1 MKRSSKILLGISFAG
16 LLAFLVKS
24 IVDKKNF
31 AAYHVTFDFNL
42 AVNALL
48 FLFLAV
54 VLAAV
59 AMFKERKKR
68 ELVIL
73 AAVFG
78 AISAAVFI
86 QQMVNGSAITDSL
99 LIAMPYFLS
108 FAFSTMFAVMLAVKN
123 EKRLSVA
130 LLCGSGV
137 SVLFFIVACVVDSFS
152 AGVYDN
158 VMQRVTGYIMYGLF
172 YLLPAAIMAAAALYF
187 RRNTVL
193 LAVGAA
199 VCAAI
204 IALMLILR
212 VLWIMTLPALI
223 TAAVCVVLSVLA
235 YKKRGMK

>member
-1 MKRSSKILLGISFAG
+1 MKTSSKILLGISLAG
-16 LLAFLVKS
+16 LLAFLAKS
-24 IVDKKNF
+24 IVDKENF
-31 AAYHVTFDFNL
+31 TAYHVTFDFAL

-48 FLFLAV
+48 FLFPAAFLAS
-54 VLAAV
+54 V
-59 AMFKERKKR
+59 AMFKEQKRR

-73 AAVFG
+73 AALFG
-78 AISAAVFI
+78 SISAAVFI
-86 QQMVNGSAITDSL
+86 RQMVSSSAITDSL

-123 EKRLSVA
+123 EKRLSVV

-137 SVLFFIVACVVDSFS
+137 SALFFTVACVVDFFS

-158 VMQRVTGYIMYGLF
+158 IMQRVTGLIMYGLF
-172 YLLPAAIMAAAALYF
+172 FLLPAAIMAAAALYL
-187 RRNTVL
+187 RRNTVF

-204 IALMLILR
+204 IAFMLILR

-223 TAAVCVVLSVLA
+223 TAAVCVILAVLA
-235 YKKRGMK
+235 NKKRGI